1 MVVLSLLLVE
11 GVRGQQLPV
20 YGQYIFNNT
29 VINPAQAGS
38 GDSNQFGLLGRQ
50 QWVGIDG
57 APNTYSAFLNLV
69 LPSNLGVAL
78 GVYQDN
84 IGWFKDLT
92 IQADIAYHL
101 RIAETWRFSVGLRA
115 LASSQDFNPDD
126 PGFITPGDPNF
137 VPYNTGLNLN
147 VGLGFLFYSPSS
159 FLGISA
165 PKIFHQGY
173 EHQGTELNVSATH
186 IFLYGGHT
194 FRFTEEL
201 SLTPSS
207 MVRYT
212 HKTPLQVD
220 FNAVFGL
227 SKVLDFG
234 PVVRTDFENGLDAI
248 GALIGIRFSDNWY
261 LGYKYSY
268 PMNHMNVATKQTH
281 EVGLRFNWG
290 GPTGR
295 IASPRFFL

>member
-1 MVVLSLLLVE
+1 MVVLSLLLLE
-11 GVRGQQLPV
+11 GVRGQQLPI

-29 VINPAQAGS
+29 VVNPAQAGAS
-38 GDSNQFGLLGRQ
+38 NTNQFGLLGRQ

-57 APNTYSAFLNLV
+57 APRTYSAFLNLA

-84 IGWFKDLT
+84 IGGFKDLT

-101 RIAETWRFSVGLRA
+101 RISETWRFAVGLRA
-115 LASSQDFNPDD
+115 LGSNQEFNLED
-126 PGFITPGDPNF
+126 PTLIMPGDPNF
-137 VPYNTGLNLN
+137 QPYSSNFNLN
-147 VGLGFLFYSPSS
+147 VGTGFLFYSPSS
-159 FLGISA
+159 FVGISA

-173 EHQGTELNVSATH
+173 EHQGTELNVSETH
-186 IFLYGGHT
+186 FFLYGGHT
-194 FRFTEEL
+194 FNFTEEL
-201 SLTPSS
+201 SFTPSTMFKYS
-207 MVRYT
+207 D
-212 HKTPLQVD
+212 KAPLQAD
-220 FNAVFGL
+220 FNAIFGL
-227 SKVLDFG
+227 SRVIDFG
-234 PVVRTDFENGLDAI
+234 PVVRTDFANGLDAL
-248 GALIGIRFSDNWY
+248 GVLLGINFTENWY

-268 PMNHMNVATKQTH
+268 PMNDLNHVTKQTH